1 MTDKEKYRNL
11 CREEE
16 SIPIYSLDWWL
27 DTVCGEDNWE
37 VLLYENGGVI
47 EASMPIYIPTK
58 GVITMPS
65 HTQTMGI
72 WFNPVRESS
81 KYNKE
86 LSRKQQ
92 ICTYFLEEKL
102 SEYRCF
108 LQNFSHTFTDW
119 LPFYWK
125 GYKQTTRYTYILP
138 QIADRELLWAD
149 FRKDLKKNI
158 TRAKEKC
165 HLTVRR
171 GVPVA
176 DLLDIRNKTYQRQ
189 GKRPNDQAILDRV
202 IVECCRRGQGDIWGA
217 YDEQGRLHVAIF
229 FAWQGKYAYCLASG
243 GEPALRGSGAQSLV
257 MWEAMADLA
266 SIVESLDFEGS
277 MVEAIGLFNR
287 SFCSIQVP
295 FFCITKGH
303 LTLID
308 RAFIKLTRI
317 KVKKAGR
324 LKE

>member
-1 MTDKEKYRNL
+1 MTNKEKYKNL
-11 CREEE
+11 CLTEE
-16 SIPIYSLDWWL
+16 SIPIYSRDWWL
-27 DTVCGEDNWE
+27 DTVCGENLWE

-47 EASMPIYIPTK
+47 EAAMPIYVPTK
-58 GVITMPS
+58 GVITMPP

-72 WFNPVRESS
+72 WFNPARENS
-81 KYNKE
+81 KYNRE

-92 ICTYFLEEKL
+92 ICAYFLEGKL
-102 SEYRCF
+102 SGYRCF

-125 GYKQTTRYTYILP
+125 GYKQTTRYTYILS
-138 QIADRELLWAD
+138 QIADREQLWGD

-158 TRAKEKC
+158 TRAKEKY

-171 GVPVA
+171 GVPVD

-189 GKRPNDQAILDRV
+189 GKKPNDQKILDRV
-202 IVECCRRGQGDIWGA
+202 IVECCQRGQGDIWGA

-243 GEPALRGSGAQSLV
+243 GDPVLRGSGAQSIV

-266 SIVESLDFEGS
+266 SIAEALDFEGS

-287 SFCSIQVP
+287 SFCAIQVP
-295 FFCITKGH
+295 FFCITKGR
-303 LTLID
+303 LTLLD
-308 RAFIKLTRI
+308 RALIKLKR
-317 KVKKAGR
+317 KRG
-324 LKE
+324 